1 MTMSS
6 IKSQFPNSFHFEC
19 PLPIRINDINYGGHV
34 GNDRILL
41 FAHEARIQFL
51 MHHGFTELELGGTSL
66 LLTRAT
72 IEIRK
77 ELFFGD
83 ALWISVAAINFSSK
97 GFELIYKMERELD
110 SKRELVAAA
119 LTSMVCY
126 DYQNKKMDQLPSIV
140 KEKLS
145 Y

>member
-1 MTMSS
+1 MSS
-6 IKSQFPNSFHFEC
+6 IKSQFPSSFKFQSQI
-19 PLPIRINDINYGGHV
+19 PIRINDINYGGHV

-51 MHHGFTELELGGTSL
+51 NQLGYSELELGGTSL

-83 ALWISVAAINFSSK
+83 TLFVSVAALNFTSK
-97 GFELIYKMERELD
+97 GFDLIYKMERE
-110 SKRELVAAA
+110 KHTEKELVAAA
-119 LTSMVCY
+119 MTSMVCY
-126 DYQNKKMDQLPSIV
+126 DYQNKKMDILPSDV
-140 KEKLS
+140 QEKLAH
-145 Y
+145 

>member
-1 MTMSS
+1 MSS
-6 IKSQFPNSFHFEC
+6 IKSQFPASFKFQC
-19 PLPIRINDINYGGHV
+19 SIPIRINDINYGGHV

-51 MHHGFTELELGGTSL
+51 NQLGYSELELGGTSL

-83 ALWISVAAINFSSK
+83 ILWVSVAALNFTSK
-97 GFELIYKMERELD
+97 GFDLIYKMERE
-110 SKRELVAAA
+110 KQHERELVAAA
-119 LTSMVCY
+119 MTSMVCY
-126 DYQNKKMDQLPSIV
+126 DYQNKKMDILPLEV
-140 KEKLS
+140 QEKLS
-145 Y
+145 R

>member
-1 MTMSS
+1 MSS
-6 IKSQFPNSFHFEC
+6 IKSQFPTHFAFEC
-19 PLPIRINDINYGGHV
+19 QLPIRINDINYGGHV

-51 MHHGFTELELGGTSL
+51 MQHGFTELSLGGTSL

-83 ALWISVAAINFSSK
+83 SLWVSVAAINFSSK
-97 GFELIYKMERELD
+97 GFELIYKMEREKD
-110 SKRELVAAA
+110 SERELVAAA
-119 LTSMVCY
+119 LTTMVCY
-126 DYQNKKMDQLPSIV
+126 DYQAKKMDQLPTDVIA
-140 KEKLS
+140 KLS

>member
-1 MTMSS
+1 MSS
-6 IKSQFPNSFHFEC
+6 IKSQFPASFKFQC
-19 PLPIRINDINYGGHV
+19 KIPIRINDINYGGHV

-51 MHHGFTELELGGTSL
+51 NQLGYSELELGGTAL

-83 ALWISVAAINFSSK
+83 TLWVSVEALNFTSK
-97 GFELIYKMERELD
+97 GFDLIYKMERE
-110 SKRELVAAA
+110 RQNEYELVAAA
-119 LTSMVCY
+119 ITNMVCY
-126 DYQNKKMDQLPSIV
+126 DYKNKKTDSLPLAV
-140 KEKLS
+140 QTKLS
-145 Y
+145 H